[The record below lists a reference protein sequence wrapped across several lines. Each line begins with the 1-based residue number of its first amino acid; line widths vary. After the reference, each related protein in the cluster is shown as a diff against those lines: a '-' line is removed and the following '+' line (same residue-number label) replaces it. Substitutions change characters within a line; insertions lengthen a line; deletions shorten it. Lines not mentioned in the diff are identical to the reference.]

1 MKKERVKMSNEEIR
15 CVCERCDRY
24 MDLFKSLKDSYY
36 RCKRFP
42 RCNITANPKKA
53 QTPIEKHL
61 TTELISSD
69 AIKIYRLDASEND
82 FCFNC
87 KNDKKILSS
96 VEEGI

>member
-1 MKKERVKMSNEEIR
+1 MSKEEIR
-15 CVCERCDRY
+15 VVCEKCDRY

-42 RCNITANPKKA
+42 RCNITANPKKV
-53 QTPIEKHL
+53 QTAIEKHL

-69 AIKIYRLDASEND
+69 SIKIYRFDPTENVV
-82 FCFNC
+82 FVSIV

-96 VEEGI
+96 IEEGIWR